1 MIFAKFIKA
10 FAFWLHHTKENKEN
24 HFKLQNTMGIWSK
37 LTGEFIDIIEWLDNT
52 QDTMVYRFER
62 HGNEIKNGAQLIVRD
77 SQVAVFVNE
86 GQIADTFQAGT
97 YTLATQNLPI
107 LSTLK
112 GWKYGFN
119 SPFKAEVYFVNTK
132 NFTDNKWGTKNPIM
146 LRDAEFGPIRLRAFG
161 SYTIRVSD
169 APKFLKEIVG
179 TNAEFTT
186 DQVTDQ
192 LRNLV
197 VTRFTD
203 IIGESKIPALDM
215 AGNYNEFSKYIKE
228 QIKDDFNEYGIEVT
242 KVLVENISLPPE
254 VEAALDKR
262 SSMGVLGNLDQ
273 YMKYQGG
280 QALGNLGNNPDG
292 GNLGNLVGVGV
303 GLNMIGNMV
312 GGQQQGGNQNP
323 PAPPP
328 MPSFFVAVNG
338 QQTGP
343 FNLQQLQQMLQTGQF
358 NQQSLVWSQG
368 MAGWIGAGQVPQLAS
383 VFSSMPPPLPPP
395 IG

>member
-1 MIFAKFIKA
+1 
-10 FAFWLHHTKENKEN
+10 
-24 HFKLQNTMGIWSK
+24 MGIWSK
-37 LTGEFIDIIEWLDNT
+37 ITGEFIDIIEWLDNT

-62 HGNEIKNGAQLIVRD
+62 HENEIKNGAQLIVRE

-86 GQIADTFQAGT
+86 GQIADTFQPGT

-119 SPFKAEVYFVNTK
+119 SPFKAEVYFINTK

-161 SYTIRVSD
+161 SYTIKVTD
-169 APKFLKEIVG
+169 APKFLKEVVG

-280 QALGNLGNNPDG
+280 QALGNMGNNPDG

-303 GLNMIGNMV
+303 GLNVLNNMV
-312 GGQQQGGNQNP
+312 GGQQVNQNQTPPPPP
-323 PAPPP
+323 PAIV
-328 MPSFFVAVNG
+328 FHVAVNG

-343 FNLQQLQQMLQTGQF
+343 FNLQQLQQMLQAGQF

-368 MAGWIGAGQVPQLAS
+368 MAGWTAAGQVSQLS
-383 VFSSMPPPLPPP
+383 GVFSSMPPPLPPP